1 MIFTLD
7 ALMLMMFFKECTHFH
22 LFICSWIC
30 TPIPFF
36 PTGEMREKLLFIYLF
51 IFGCEK
57 GDLNVQYSMDE
68 REIRHGKKGQ
78 PVGIEP
84 V

>member
-1 MIFTLD
+1 MYSFSL
-7 ALMLMMFFKECTHFH
+7 FH
-22 LFICSWIC
+22 LFLDMHTNSL
-30 TPIPFF
+30 F
-36 PTGEMREKLLFIYLF
+36 PHWRNEGKTFIYLF